1 MDIMNFKEPIKMN
14 RSTHYGSNYYEFKS
28 RKLNRVVTA
37 FSNLE
42 YWNQIYLEMDPTVE
56 KYCEQ
61 PYKAEVYFD
70 GNTYETIFDVWVKY
84 TDGREEFQEI
94 KPSEEIEREDAASGR
109 SYRQI
114 AIQKAWCE
122 QNGKK
127 HVVRTDKEILLET
140 HYMRNLQYL
149 YYKVLRLEG
158 VDCVAEKYI
167 INFITDNGIVTVGQ
181 LINSGIISK
190 KNGIVILAYLYCKGE
205 IYFNDLVDTPFTYST
220 EVYVNGK

>member
-1 MDIMNFKEPIKMN
+1 MNFKEPIKMN
-14 RSTHYGSNYYEFKS
+14 RSTHYGCNYYEFKS
-28 RKLNRVVTA
+28 RKLNRIVTA

-61 PYKAEVYFD
+61 PYKAEVFFD
-70 GNTYETIFDVWVKY
+70 GNTYETVFDVWVKY
-84 TDGREEFQEI
+84 TDGSEEFQEI
-94 KPSEEIEREDAASGR
+94 KYSEELEGKDAASGR

-127 HVVRTDKEILLET
+127 YVVRTDKEILLGT

-149 YYKVLRLEG
+149 YFKVLRLEG
-158 VDCVAEKYI
+158 VDSVAEKYI
-167 INFITDNGIVTVGQ
+167 IKFITDNDSVTIGQ

-190 KNGIVILAYLYCKGE
+190 NIGIVILANLYCKGE
-205 IYFNDLVDTPFTYST
+205 ICFNDISNNPFTYST